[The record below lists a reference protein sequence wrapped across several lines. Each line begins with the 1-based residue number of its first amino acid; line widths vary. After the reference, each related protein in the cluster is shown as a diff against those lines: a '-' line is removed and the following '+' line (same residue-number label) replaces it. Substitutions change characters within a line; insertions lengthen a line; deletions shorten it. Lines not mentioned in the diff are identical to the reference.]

1 MLDKLF
7 MTYLVELSTIWEVAA
22 SGEGQQSQQETAVLV
37 LDVLADLHFCRMRLS
52 AHTSLIQA
60 SFLRST

>member
-7 MTYLVELSTIWEVAA
+7 MTYLVQLSTIWEVAA
-22 SGEGQQSQQETAVLV
+22 SGEGQQSQQEAAVLV
-37 LDVLADLHFCRMRLS
+37 LDVLSNLHFCRMRLS

-60 SFLRST
+60 SLLRPT